1 MNPDDH
7 GHDRDLRGQEPPGA
21 GPGDPGHDYGV
32 QGGPAQLGIIFPA
45 QAQVTQHNTAPSSHM
60 LTARCRETLKSK
72 NRKALLL
79 MINVFTFRFRKLD
92 LQ

>member
-21 GPGDPGHDYGV
+21 GPGDPSHDYGV

-45 QAQVTQHNTAPSSHM
+45 QAQVTQHSPVISH
-60 LTARCRETLKSK
+60 ARCRETLKSK

>member
-1 MNPDDH
+1 MMNPDDH

-45 QAQVTQHNTAPSSHM
+45 QAQVTQHSQLRH
-60 LTARCRETLKSK
+60 LTCS
-72 NRKALLL
+72 
-79 MINVFTFRFRKLD
+79 
-92 LQ
+92 LQRNIEIQKGFSYKDFKF